1 MHREI
6 SVVWRDGPHVERQ
19 RDVLRDGREAGG
31 KARAQTDELCPVH
44 LLAEVPGGA
53 GAGPDLRAV
62 RRHRREHHARRRV
75 EEHLHGD
82 VGDDQDDPGKHGRR
96 LPLVVALDELQVD
109 RRHLQ
114 DRRRDVA
121 RNQVTASAPMRRL
134 GRRRHEIRAW

>member
-1 MHREI
+1 M
-6 SVVWRDGPHVERQ
+6 
-19 RDVLRDGREAGG
+19 
-31 KARAQTDELCPVH
+31 H
-44 LLAEVPGGA
+44 LLTEVPGGA

-62 RRHRREHHARRRV
+62 RRHRRERRARRRV

-114 DRRRDVA
+114 DRRGDVA